1 MSHVFYKFS
10 SSKTESRVTFDG
22 THISLFD
29 LKKEIIIANKMGAGG
44 MGGRDF
50 DLGVYDN
57 VTNEGESA
65 LSNQH
70 VVATPRDKHEITHD
84 ILLYFSSF
92 FPRSQQNSRTTTT
105 KSLARL
111 PS

>member
-57 VTNEGESA
+57 VTNEGE
-65 LSNQH
+65 
-70 VVATPRDKHEITHD
+70 
-84 ILLYFSSF
+84 
-92 FPRSQQNSRTTTT
+92 RS
-105 KSLARL
+105 RL
-111 PS
+111 VNR

>member
-1 MSHVFYKFS
+1 LQADADSATMSHVFYKFS

-57 VTNEGESA
+57 VTNEGE
-65 LSNQH
+65 
-70 VVATPRDKHEITHD
+70 
-84 ILLYFSSF
+84 
-92 FPRSQQNSRTTTT
+92 RS
-105 KSLARL
+105 RL
-111 PS
+111 VNR